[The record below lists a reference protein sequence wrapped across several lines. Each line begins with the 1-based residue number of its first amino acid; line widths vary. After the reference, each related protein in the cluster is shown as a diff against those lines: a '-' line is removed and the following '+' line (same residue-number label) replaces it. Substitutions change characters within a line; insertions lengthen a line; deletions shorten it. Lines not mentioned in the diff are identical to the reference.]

1 MVADVCLC
9 VHACD
14 WCVLFPLCSW
24 QNQVEIG
31 LHLVALVNAHG
42 MLNPES
48 CVEYHYPR
56 TAPSQSALE
65 SQYQP
70 HSPTSIFFSAP
81 SFSRALHEELRRL
94 PFSTSFANSVL
105 AKLVARLAP
114 TSRVL
119 SETSHA
125 LSQTCLTTFFI
136 SIRSGFVLDA
146 GAYEYVL

>member
-1 MVADVCLC
+1 MLVQLV
-9 VHACD
+9 
-14 WCVLFPLCSW
+14 VLFLLCLW

-31 LHLVALVNAHG
+31 LHLVALMNEHA

-81 SFSRALHEELRRL
+81 SFSRALHEECRRL

-105 AKLVARLAP
+105 GKLVVRLAS
-114 TSRVL
+114 TCRVV
-119 SETSHA
+119 SDKSHA
-125 LSQTCLTTFFI
+125 LSQASLITFFV
-136 SIRSGFVLDA
+136 SIRGGFVLDVS
-146 GAYEYVL
+146 AYEYVL